1 MKFTYIRTL
10 FIGLSLLL
18 STTAQAGL
26 IQLNVESAG
35 YSIGYY
41 AHLNV
46 DGVDV
51 IEGQSKRG
59 VNLAVL
65 DQHTGRVLDTT
76 WFDTYGAL
84 NASGSLAAYINSIT
98 EGRIVL
104 VGVKDEATVNFG
116 NDAKLAI
123 QSLGGSVD
131 NISTIGYRASYA
143 LIGIAGAGVGAREA
157 FEKSSAIS
165 GVSVSDTLSISVPE
179 PATFAIFGLGLIAL
193 VVRKS
198 KKYA

>member
-35 YSIGYY
+35 FLVGKYSR
-41 AHLNV
+41 LNV

-59 VNLAVL
+59 VNVAVL
-65 DQHTGRVLDTT
+65 DQHTGSVINTAA
-76 WFDTYGAL
+76 FDTHAAL
-84 NASGSLAAYINSIT
+84 SASDSLAAYINSIT

-104 VGVKDEATVNFG
+104 VGVRDDATVSFG
-116 NDAKLAI
+116 TNAKLAI

-157 FEKSSAIS
+157 FEEFSAI
-165 GVSVSDTLSISVPE
+165 GPVSVSDTLSISVPE